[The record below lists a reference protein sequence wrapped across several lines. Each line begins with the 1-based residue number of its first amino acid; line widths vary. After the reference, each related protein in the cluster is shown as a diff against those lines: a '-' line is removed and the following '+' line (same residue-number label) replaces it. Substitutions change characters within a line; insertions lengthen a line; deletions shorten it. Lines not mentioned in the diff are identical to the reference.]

1 MDPISVV
8 LPEPRD
14 QIEEGERINAFWMS
28 FAQDRVW
35 AVVLG
40 VPTSIF
46 DVDGVTQIDTPWPL
60 EMEVYERVRYQMLS
74 VYIQAHIYETPGMA
88 LPRIADKRNIEG
100 VSERPSDWLAI

>member
-1 MDPISVV
+1 MDPITVA

-14 QIEEGERINAFWMS
+14 QIEEGERINAFWVS

-40 VPTSIF
+40 VPTAIF

-60 EMEVYERVRYQMLS
+60 DMDVYERVR
-74 VYIQAHIYETPGMA
+74 H
-88 LPRIADKRNIEG
+88 R
-100 VSERPSDWLAI
+100 